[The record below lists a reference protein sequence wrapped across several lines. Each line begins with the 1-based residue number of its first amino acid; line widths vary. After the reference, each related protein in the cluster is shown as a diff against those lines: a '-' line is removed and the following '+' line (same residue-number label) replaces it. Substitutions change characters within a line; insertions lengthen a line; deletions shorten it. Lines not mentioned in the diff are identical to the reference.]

1 MDSYNHNN
9 ANKKRKFSTSK
20 EREEDLKRQNKKSI
34 GCFGR
39 CCTRRKHDITAK
51 ENILKTSVGKIPLEN
66 DNINQES
73 VSNVPMTRLTR
84 SPLYNQS
91 RFCQNALQAYYD
103 PCIECVV
110 QDGPDIWENIPKNFQ
125 NPSKQLY
132 DNNKVKLGMYRDQ
145 GNRGTLGRDSLVL
158 GLLDFGFF
166 DFSHMLLFCR
176 ISLVDRYLMLTT
188 LSFFN
193 FL

>member
-20 EREEDLKRQNKKSI
+20 EREEDLNRQNKKSI

-39 CCTRRKHDITAK
+39 CCTRKKHDITAIKTK
-51 ENILKTSVGKIPLEN
+51 ENILTTSVGKIPLGN
-66 DNINQES
+66 DNLNQES

-125 NPSKQLY
+125 NSSRQLY
-132 DNNKVKLGMYRDQ
+132 DNNKVKLGMYRDR
-145 GNRGTLGRDSLVL
+145 GNTGTLERDSLVL
-158 GLLDFGFF
+158 GFRGLVDFGFF
-166 DFSHMLLFCR
+166 PHAAFLSDLL
-176 ISLVDRYLMLTT
+176 S
-188 LSFFN
+188 
-193 FL
+193 